1 MLFPTLPSSSLFLY
15 SVSSWLLPPFSAF
28 PSFFHSF
35 PLPSPTTSLSL
46 HLPLLPFSHFPH
58 TQLALPPSL
67 VVFSHFIFSHW
78 STCNAGDLGSIPGLE
93 RFPGERKGYP
103 FQYSGLDNS
112 MACIVHGV
120 TKCLTWLSDFH
131 FHMSFHKT
139 KLWLSTISIYIS
151 KGNGKTQSLF
161 SYTSGDLSSLFD
173 T

>member
-15 SVSSWLLPPFSAF
+15 SVSSWPLPPFSAF

-35 PLPSPTTSLSL
+35 PLPSTTTYLSL
-46 HLPLLPFSHFPH
+46 YLPLLPFSHFPH
-58 TQLALPPSL
+58 SRLTLPLSL
-67 VVFSHFIFSHW
+67 VFSHCIFSHW
-78 STCNAGDLGSIPGLE
+78 STCNAGDLGLIPGLE
-93 RFPGERKGYP
+93 RFPGERKGYR
-103 FQYSGLDNS
+103 FQYSGLENS

-120 TKCLTWLSDFH
+120 TESQKRLRDFH

-139 KLWLSTISIYIS
+139 KLRLSTISIYIS

-161 SYTSGDLSSLFD
+161 SYTSGDLSSLFH